1 MNITDLTPAMDM
13 IKTFEGCS
21 LKAYKCPAGRWTISY
36 GHTAGVREGDVITQ
50 EQAELMLQEDVQQYA
65 QELQRLLKD
74 EGVEVN
80 INQFNALLDFVYNLG
95 VSALKKSTLLKKL
108 KAGDYA
114 GACEEF
120 GKWNKAGGKELA
132 GLTRRRAAEQR
143 LFRSAVVE
151 AS

>member
-21 LKAYKCPAGRWTISY
+21 LKAYKCPAGVWTISY

-74 EGVEVN
+74 EGVEAN

-143 LFRSAVVE
+143 LFQSAVVE